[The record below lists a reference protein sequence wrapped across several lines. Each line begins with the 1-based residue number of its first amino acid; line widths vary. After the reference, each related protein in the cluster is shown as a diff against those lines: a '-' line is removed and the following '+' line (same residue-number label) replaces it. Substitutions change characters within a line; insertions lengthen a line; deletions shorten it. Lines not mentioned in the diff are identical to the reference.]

1 LVTYR
6 REIAQGRLRVL
17 FLDECHLLWGDVS
30 GYGWSRRQKRV
41 DVAVKSLKERQTY
54 YGALDY
60 LTKRFVAQEYN
71 AGNENNTVAF
81 LQYLQSLY
89 GEDTRLVIIWDGV
102 IYHRSAG
109 VQQFLT
115 QLNGGLSPEAW
126 TITCIRL
133 APNAPEQNPVEDVWL
148 QAKQF
153 VRKYARL
160 CEQFGSVKFLFH
172 LFTHCQVFDFPR
184 AFMYG
189 YCSCPI

>member
-1 LVTYR
+1 M
-6 REIAQGRLRVL
+6 RVL

-60 LTKRFVAQEYN
+60 LTKRFVAQEYG

-81 LQYLQSLY
+81 LEYLQSLY
-89 GEDTRLVIIWDGV
+89 GKDTRLVIIWDGV
-102 IYHRSAG
+102 IYHRSAV
-109 VQQFLT
+109 VQQFLA
-115 QLNGGLSPEAW
+115 QLNGGLAPEHW
-126 TITCIRL
+126 KITCIRL

-153 VRKYARL
+153 IRKYARL
-160 CEQFGSVKFLFH
+160 CRRFGSVKFLFH